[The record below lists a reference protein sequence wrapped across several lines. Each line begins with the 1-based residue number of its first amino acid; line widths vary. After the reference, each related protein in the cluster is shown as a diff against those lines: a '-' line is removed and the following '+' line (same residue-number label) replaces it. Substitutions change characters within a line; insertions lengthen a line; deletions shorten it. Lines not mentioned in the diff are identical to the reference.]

1 MSRRSRRRAEEDE
14 EVASESR
21 EEVQESGEVSPDE
34 QMRESGAPESEE
46 SSPEEGEQ
54 LLADTGL
61 LEEGVL
67 GGNTSEENGP
77 TDVEEA
83 SEALDEEPEPEMISE
98 DVIQQMESTKGD
110 MLSDVEG
117 EAFSERPM
125 PSRGVAPAS
134 PEEVI
139 GTLRRLREDVGQ
151 ISELSSEE
159 GNIVD
164 AFSFAFL
171 KIMETLAKTLPVD
184 VSILP
189 RKMGAIDRANVV
201 PEAELVA
208 LYRDGRMESFDLKE
222 PENRDLLVDVVSN
235 VTPKLNTLVAL
246 NRAEMERRIAFLSD
260 VTKELQIIADS
271 LALVG

>member
-1 MSRRSRRRAEEDE
+1 M
-14 EVASESR
+14 ASESR

-46 SSPEEGEQ
+46 SSPEEGEELQ
-54 LLADTGL
+54 ADIGP
-61 LEEGVL
+61 LEERAL

-83 SEALDEEPEPEMISE
+83 SEALDEEPEPEIISE
-98 DVIQQMESTKGD
+98 DVIRQMESREGD
-110 MLSDVEG
+110 TLSDVEG
-117 EAFSERPM
+117 ESFGEGPM
-125 PSRGVAPAS
+125 PSRGVAPTP

-151 ISELSSEE
+151 ISELGSEE

-189 RKMGAIDRANVV
+189 REMGAIDRANVV

-235 VTPKLNTLVAL
+235 VTPKFNTLIAQR
-246 NRAEMERRIAFLSD
+246 RAKMERRIAFLSD
-260 VTKELQIIADS
+260 ITKELQTIADS
-271 LALVG
+271 LALVS

>member
-1 MSRRSRRRAEEDE
+1 M
-14 EVASESR
+14 
-21 EEVQESGEVSPDE
+21 
-34 QMRESGAPESEE
+34 
-46 SSPEEGEQ
+46 
-54 LLADTGL
+54 LADIDP
-61 LEEGVL
+61 LEEGTL
-67 GGNTSEENGP
+67 GGNTSEENEP

-83 SEALDEEPEPEMISE
+83 SEALDEEPEPEIISE
-98 DVIQQMESTKGD
+98 DVIRQMESREGNT
-110 MLSDVEG
+110 LSDVEG
-117 EAFSERPM
+117 ESFDEGPI
-125 PSRGVAPAS
+125 PSRGVAPTP

-151 ISELSSEE
+151 ISELGSEE

-189 RKMGAIDRANVV
+189 REMGTIDRANVV

-235 VTPKLNTLVAL
+235 VTPKFNTLIAQR
-246 NRAEMERRIAFLSD
+246 RAKMERRIAFLSD

>member
-1 MSRRSRRRAEEDE
+1 M
-14 EVASESR
+14 ASESR

-46 SSPEEGEQ
+46 SSPEEGEELQ
-54 LLADTGL
+54 ADIGP
-61 LEEGVL
+61 LEEGAL
-67 GGNTSEENGP
+67 GGNTSEENEP

-83 SEALDEEPEPEMISE
+83 SEALDEEPEPEVLQEE
-98 DVIQQMESTKGD
+98 DEIHQIESREGD
-110 MLSDVEG
+110 TLSDVEG
-117 EAFSERPM
+117 ESFSEGPM
-125 PSRGVAPAS
+125 PSRGVAPTP

-151 ISELSSEE
+151 ISELGSEE

-184 VSILP
+184 ISILP
-189 RKMGAIDRANVV
+189 REMGAIDRANVV

-235 VTPKLNTLVAL
+235 VTPKFNTLIAQR
-246 NRAEMERRIAFLSD
+246 RAKMERRIAFLSD
-260 VTKELQIIADS
+260 VTKELQTIADS